1 MCQALVGAVLIAASA
16 GMAQATRHTGLCGAD
31 LPAQGRQTVQSGHTT
46 VVWAPSRWPIPV
58 GQHFSLTVQVCAP
71 EGQTAPAVLRVDAD
85 MPLHKHGMNYRT
97 TLKELGPGRARAEGL
112 MFHMPGRWRVRIIAQ
127 AVNVGPQGFASV
139 VTGDVTDVPC
149 PADLDGGAGDGQ
161 PDGAVDIN
169 DLLYFLAQY
178 EQGALGADLDD
189 GTGLGRP
196 DAAVDINDLLYFL
209 QRYENGC

>member
-1 MCQALVGAVLIAASA
+1 MRTTPIPANRGTRMCQALVGAVLIAASA

-112 MFHMPGRWRVRIIAQ
+112 MFHMPGRWRVMLDLA
-127 AVNVGPQGFASV
+127 GSPQNLRLSHEV
-139 VTGDVTDVPC
+139 DVP
-149 PADLDGGAGDGQ
+149 
-161 PDGAVDIN
+161 
-169 DLLYFLAQY
+169 
-178 EQGALGADLDD
+178 
-189 GTGLGRP
+189 
-196 DAAVDINDLLYFL
+196 
-209 QRYENGC
+209 